1 VRNYKDPVESHIQVQ
16 ANSEPIKRPKRR
28 LISSE
33 LFSGSIAE
41 LMHPPASQ
49 IPFLDGLRSIA
60 VLLVISGHFSYR
72 FAEAYG
78 QNRYSRLPFVANGWI
93 GVDLFFVLSGFFIG
107 SQLWKELGD
116 RGSIAVGRFVMRRGF
131 RIWPLYYFTYLCV
144 LTFALTLGNGAA
156 AKEYGWSDL
165 VFLTNFHNRGLV
177 MGSWSLC
184 TEEQFY
190 IVTPLALYFMAR
202 YIKSIRSYRPLLW
215 GLMFSVLILRAL
227 VWTHAT
233 GHFFSHSPQLFATIS
248 FSSVTHCDG
257 LIIGLIIS
265 NFWVTRDKPAL
276 KVATP
281 GVLIAV
287 AVVLMIG
294 LNHIQRE
301 VFDFTVLA
309 LLFGSLVWLG
319 LQRRIGLFNSRLF
332 YWVSRLS
339 FGMYLNHEYMC
350 PWVVGS
356 LLPKLP
362 FSTRFPEFTNL
373 MGVALITL
381 FSAGIS
387 LVTFCLVEHPFLQM
401 RKAVLGRHQNS
412 SGPDSEV
419 LPSQSLPRLNAV
431 ERASTQT

>member
-1 VRNYKDPVESHIQVQ
+1 VESHIR
-16 ANSEPIKRPKRR
+16 ANSEPIRRPKRR

-41 LMHPPASQ
+41 LMHPPAGQ

-60 VLLVISGHFSYR
+60 VLLVINGHFSYR
-72 FAEAYG
+72 FAEANG

-107 SQLWKELGD
+107 SQLWKELRD

-202 YIKSIRSYRPLLW
+202 YIRSIRSYRPLLW
-215 GLMFSVLILRAL
+215 GLMFSVLILRAI

-233 GHFFSHSPQLFATIS
+233 GHFFSHSPQLFVKIS

-265 NFWVTRDKPAL
+265 NFWVTRDKPVL

-281 GVLIAV
+281 GVLVAV
-287 AVVLMIG
+287 AVVLMVG

-309 LLFGSLVWLG
+309 LLFGSLLWLG

-332 YWVSRLS
+332 YWISRLS

-362 FSTRFPEFTNL
+362 FSTRLPVFTNL

-401 RKAVLGRHQNS
+401 RKVVLGRHQNNS
-412 SGPDSEV
+412 APDSESL
-419 LPSQSLPRLNAV
+419 LPQSPPEINII
-431 ERASTQT
+431 EPASTQT

>member
-1 VRNYKDPVESHIQVQ
+1 VDIQD
-16 ANSEPIKRPKRR
+16 NSEIIRRPKRR

-41 LMHPPASQ
+41 LMHPPAGQ

-60 VLLVISGHFSYR
+60 VLLVISGHLSYK

-78 QNRYSRLPFVANGWI
+78 QNRYSKLPFVANGWI

-107 SQLWKELGD
+107 SQLWKELKG

-144 LTFALTLGNGAA
+144 LTFVLALGYGAA

-165 VFLTNFHNRGLV
+165 VFVTNFHNRGIV

-190 IVTPLALYFMAR
+190 IVTPLALYFLAR
-202 YIKSIRSYRPLLW
+202 YIQSIRSYRPLLW
-215 GLMFSVLILRAL
+215 GLLLAVLVLRAI
-227 VWTHAT
+227 VWTYAT
-233 GHFFSHSPQLFATIS
+233 GHFFSHSRQFFATIS
-248 FSSVTHCDG
+248 YSSVTHCDG
-257 LIIGLIIS
+257 LIIGLIIA
-265 NFWVTRDKPAL
+265 NLWVTRDKPAL
-276 KVATP
+276 KLATP
-281 GVLIAV
+281 GVLVAV

-309 LLFGSLVWLG
+309 LFFGSLVWLG
-319 LQRRIGLFNSRLF
+319 LQRNINLFNSRLF
-332 YWVSRLS
+332 YWGSRLS

-350 PWVVGS
+350 PWIVGS

-362 FSTRFPEFTNL
+362 FAARFPGFTNL

-401 RKAVLGRHQNS
+401 RKAVLGSHQKNS
-412 SGPDSEV
+412 APDPES
-419 LPSQSLPRLNAV
+419 LPSQSPPELNVA
-431 ERASTQT
+431 EPSTQT

>member
-1 VRNYKDPVESHIQVQ
+1 VESNIRADPQ
-16 ANSEPIKRPKRR
+16 PIRRPTRR
-28 LISSE
+28 LISLE

-60 VLLVISGHFSYR
+60 VLLVISGHLSYR

-78 QNRYSRLPFVANGWI
+78 QNRYSKLPFVANGWI

-107 SQLWKELGD
+107 SQLWKELKD

-144 LTFALTLGNGAA
+144 LIFALTLGSGAA

-165 VFLTNFHNRGLV
+165 IFLTNFHNRGLV

-190 IVTPLALYFMAR
+190 IVTPVALYFLAR
-202 YIKSIRSYRPLLW
+202 YKLSIRSYRPLLW
-215 GLMFSVLILRAL
+215 GLLLSVLILRAI
-227 VWTHAT
+227 VWIHVT
-233 GHFFSHSPQLFATIS
+233 GHFFSHNTQLFATIS
-248 FSSVTHCDG
+248 YSSVTHCDG

-287 AVVLMIG
+287 AAVLMIG

-319 LQRRIGLFNSRLF
+319 LQRRIGLFNSHLF
-332 YWVSRLS
+332 YWISRLS

-350 PWVVGS
+350 PWIVGS

-362 FSTRFPEFTNL
+362 FSTRLPEFTNL
-373 MGVALITL
+373 MGVALTTL
-381 FSAGIS
+381 FSAGIA

-401 RKAVLGRHQNS
+401 RKAVLGRHHNNS
-412 SGPDSEV
+412 APDSEF
-419 LPSQSLPRLNAV
+419 LPSQSPPKLNV
-431 ERASTQT
+431 EQASTRT

>member
-1 VRNYKDPVESHIQVQ
+1 
-16 ANSEPIKRPKRR
+16 
-28 LISSE
+28 
-33 LFSGSIAE
+33 
-41 LMHPPASQ
+41 MHPPAGQ

-60 VLLVISGHFSYR
+60 VLLVISGHLSYR

-78 QNRYSRLPFVANGWI
+78 ANHYSRLPFVANGWI

-107 SQLWKELGD
+107 SQLWKELKD

-144 LTFALTLGNGAA
+144 LTFVLVLGYGAA

-165 VFLTNFHNRGLV
+165 IFVTNFHNRGLV

-202 YIKSIRSYRPLLW
+202 YIRSIQSYRPLLW
-215 GLMFSVLILRAL
+215 GLMLSVLILRAI
-227 VWTHAT
+227 VWTYVT
-233 GHFFSHSPQLFATIS
+233 GHFFSHSPKLFAAIS
-248 FSSVTHCDG
+248 YSSITHCDG

-265 NFWVTRDKPAL
+265 NFWITRDKPAL

-332 YWVSRLS
+332 YWISRLS

-350 PWVVGS
+350 PWIVNS
-356 LLPKLP
+356 LLPKLS

-412 SGPDSEV
+412 SAPDSAS
-419 LPSQSLPRLNAV
+419 LLSQSPPELNVV
-431 ERASTQT
+431 EPASTQT

>member
-1 VRNYKDPVESHIQVQ
+1 VESQIG
-16 ANSEPIKRPKRR
+16 ANSEPIRRPKGR

-33 LFSGSIAE
+33 VFSGSIAE

-78 QNRYSRLPFVANGWI
+78 PNRYSKLPFVANGWI

-107 SQLWKELGD
+107 SQLWKELRD
-116 RGSIAVGRFVMRRGF
+116 TGSITVGRFVMRRGF

-144 LTFALTLGNGAA
+144 LTFVLTLGYGAA

-165 VFLTNFHNRGLV
+165 IFVTNFHNRGLV

-190 IVTPLALYFMAR
+190 IVTPLALCFMAQHIR
-202 YIKSIRSYRPLLW
+202 SIRSYRSFLW
-215 GLMFSVLILRAL
+215 GLMLFVLILRAM
-227 VWTHAT
+227 VWTYAT
-233 GHFFSHSPQLFATIS
+233 GHFFSHSPQLFAKIS
-248 FSSVTHCDG
+248 FNSMTHCDG

-265 NFWVTRDKPAL
+265 NFWVTRDQPAL

-287 AVVLMIG
+287 AVVLMVG
-294 LNHIQRE
+294 LNHLQRE

-309 LLFGSLVWLG
+309 LLFGSLLWLG

-332 YWVSRLS
+332 YWLSRLS
-339 FGMYLNHEYMC
+339 FGMYLNHEYMI
-350 PWVVGS
+350 PWLVGS

-362 FSTRFPEFTNL
+362 FAARFPEFTNV

-401 RKAVLGRHQNS
+401 RKAVLGRHQNNS
-412 SGPDSEV
+412 APDSEV
-419 LPSQSLPRLNAV
+419 LPSQSPPELNAE
-431 ERASTQT
+431 ERASTPT

>member
-1 VRNYKDPVESHIQVQ
+1 MVRGKKVQ
-16 ANSEPIKRPKRR
+16 GSRGANISASSELIRRPKRR
-28 LISSE
+28 LIRSE
-33 LFSGSIAE
+33 VFSGSLAE
-41 LMHPPASQ
+41 LMHPPAGQ

-60 VLLVISGHFSYR
+60 VLLVISGHLSSR
-72 FAEAYG
+72 FAETYG
-78 QNRYSRLPFVANGWI
+78 QNRYSKLPFVANGWI

-107 SQLWKELGD
+107 SQLWKELKD
-116 RGSIAVGRFVMRRGF
+116 RDSIAVGRFVMRRGF

-144 LTFALTLGNGAA
+144 LIFALTLGSGAA

-190 IVTPLALYFMAR
+190 IVTPLTLYFLAR
-202 YIKSIRSYRPLLW
+202 HIRSIRSYRPLLW
-215 GLMFSVLILRAL
+215 GLFLSVLILRAV
-227 VWTHAT
+227 VWTYTT
-233 GHFFSHSPQLFATIS
+233 GHFFSHSNQLFATIS
-248 FSSVTHCDG
+248 YSSVTHCDG
-257 LIIGLIIS
+257 LIIGLIIA
-265 NFWVTRDKPAL
+265 NFWVTRDKPAP
-276 KVATP
+276 KIATP
-281 GVLIAV
+281 SVLVAV
-287 AVVLMIG
+287 AVVLLIV

-332 YWVSRLS
+332 YWISRLS

-362 FSTRFPEFTNL
+362 ISTRLPELTNL
-373 MGVALITL
+373 IGVVLITL
-381 FSAGIS
+381 FSAAIA

-401 RKAVLGRHQNS
+401 RKLVLGRHQHNS
-412 SGPDSEV
+412 APDSEV
-419 LPSQSLPRLNAV
+419 LPLKATSISGT
-431 ERASTQT
+431 SSS